1 MPRLRP
7 LLQAV
12 KLDYTDAEQI
22 VSTMVDDVFFVLQK
36 CTRRGLSTQ
45 HADCVCAVLNH
56 ANAILEED
64 FAQVLKKRLSGGLAD
79 LMANLLTLTG
89 QGDLKEM
96 FGQVQRK
103 MDASSDDRVREYL
116 VNLNNVE
123 TSQQYL
129 TKLHDTILHEFD
141 KVFAAQP
148 DRCVSFH
155 TCMSSGL
162 TSGLHADSVLPVA
175 AAQGA
180 AKGRHVPGRHAQHS
194 QGLPTDPRRRHRED
208 VCPSPLHAHLQRR
221 GAHAQCN
228 VCRASAPLLGWAPV
242 NLCLIVCCSYVLT
255 DEELTY
261 NDVNDPWAQEAV
273 QGLNAMLAGLRVR
286 YVPRPARCQTLCC
299 GQGHLTTACCCL
311 QAAMTDTSYDL
322 CSRTFAAHLTTT
334 VESFVPQLQF
344 NQVMQGRRG
353 VAGWVEARWTV
364 LFAHCGPARVCAE
377 RRDPAG

>member
-1 MPRLRP
+1 
-7 LLQAV
+7 LQAV

-79 LMANLLTLTG
+79 LMASLLTG

-103 MDASSDDRVREYL
+103 MDASSDDRAREYL

-148 DRCVSFH
+148 ERCVSFR
-155 TCMSSGL
+155 TCLCHRASVVAPML
-162 TSGLHADSVLPVA
+162 TASCLLRPRRVRQKGATCLGDMLNTAKVFRQILDDGIEKLFAHRLYTLIYNAVA
-175 AAQGA
+175 PMLNATYAA
-180 AKGRHVPGRHAQHS
+180 
-194 QGLPTDPRRRHRED
+194 PRRRCWD
-208 VCPSPLHAHLQRR
+208 
-221 GAHAQCN
+221 
-228 VCRASAPLLGWAPV
+228 W
-242 NLCLIVCCSYVLT
+242 
-255 DEELTY
+255 D
-261 NDVNDPWAQEAV
+261 
-273 QGLNAMLAGLRVR
+273 
-286 YVPRPARCQTLCC
+286 
-299 GQGHLTTACCCL
+299 GHLSICVWL
-311 QAAMTDTSYDL
+311 
-322 CSRTFAAHLTTT
+322 FAAAT
-334 VESFVPQLQF
+334 
-344 NQVMQGRRG
+344 
-353 VAGWVEARWTV
+353 
-364 LFAHCGPARVCAE
+364 C
-377 RRDPAG
+377 